1 MQCAI
6 QHPQYA
12 KMATLPS
19 GLTVTKDEAAKQGF
33 VIARDGAHARSI
45 AEHAGHATADGS
57 TYLDQLRTLPE
68 AADRPL
74 AIAKLAHAYTLKSMP
89 LAKAALFLSGL
100 PIETA
105 ETQPEPKK
113 MSLEDEMR
121 LRRKVEI
128 QHLGRSR
135 RGALGDGAAKAE
147 AKKLGYA
154 LQIHNMSANK
164 SMSMALREAGI
175 DPSTVN

>member
-6 QHPQYA
+6 QHPHYA

-19 GLTVTKDEAAKQGF
+19 GLAVTKDEAVKQGF
-33 VIARDGAHARSI
+33 VIARDATHARSI

-57 TYLDQLRTLPE
+57 TYLDQLRVLPE

-74 AIAKLAHAYTLKSMP
+74 AAAKLAHAYTLKSMP
-89 LAKAALFLSGL
+89 LARAALFLSGL
-100 PIETA
+100 PVETA
-105 ETQPEPKK
+105 DTQPEPKK
-113 MSLEDEMR
+113 MSLEDGIR
-121 LRRKVEI
+121 LRRMVEI
-128 QHLGRSR
+128 QHLGKSR
-135 RGALGDGAAKAE
+135 RGAFGDEAAKAE

-154 LQIHNMSANK
+154 LQIHKMCANK

-175 DPSTVN
+175 DPSTIK